1 MKVEITKK
9 FQKQVVNCT
18 DNRIKAEIKQI
29 IEKADLAK
37 SISEIQN
44 IKKIK
49 GHKNIFRIRLGNY
62 RIGLVIK
69 KDSVVFAAFDH
80 RSDIYKYFP

>member
-1 MKVEITKK
+1 MKIEITKK

-29 IEKADLAK
+29 IEKADLVK

-44 IKKIK
+44 IKK
-49 GHKNIFRIRLGNY
+49 
-62 RIGLVIK
+62 
-69 KDSVVFAAFDH
+69 
-80 RSDIYKYFP
+80 